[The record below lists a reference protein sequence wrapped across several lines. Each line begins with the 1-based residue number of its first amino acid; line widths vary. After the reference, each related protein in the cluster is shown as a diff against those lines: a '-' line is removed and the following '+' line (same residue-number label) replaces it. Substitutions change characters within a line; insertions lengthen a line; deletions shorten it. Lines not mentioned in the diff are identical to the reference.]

1 MAAGVLASGAVN
13 AAYATL
19 GGNQAIAF
27 GEELIDSHRNMGRVV
42 LIACLVG
49 AAATA
54 LPVIAVALSAS
65 QEPAIFRS
73 PAPFSAFLAS
83 IAGPAA
89 GMALSASVA
98 LAVFNALIAQVMFNA
113 RLFFSFAR
121 DRVFPSRINS
131 ALASVHA
138 KSGAPRGATAAVG
151 ILSAACCLLSEH
163 ALAVAALSTRAGAGS
178 SAESDS
184 AAKGWVR

>member
-1 MAAGVLASGAVN
+1 MTGDQKRAAIAHEIIPRGPSESGQWVPVAAGVLASGAVN

-54 LPVIAVALSAS
+54 LPVIA
-65 QEPAIFRS
+65 
-73 PAPFSAFLAS
+73 
-83 IAGPAA
+83 
-89 GMALSASVA
+89 VA